1 MDCKVTHRT
10 ISAYADEEL
19 SLPHMRAVS
28 SHLKACP
35 ACQER
40 FRAVKTGGRMM
51 SHLRDADVDS
61 ALEDRIVAYVAQNI
75 DKQPAVE
82 RIAAQLTDW
91 RVAAAAAVFIASMLY
106 SAPTLVAHTGYQAP
120 WAKAVVTAKERVDG
134 AILASENAISNGAH
148 MLISYG
154 EPRQREGR

>member
-19 SLPHMRAVS
+19 SLPQMRAVS
-28 SHLKACP
+28 AHLKACP
-35 ACQER
+35 DCQER
-40 FRAVKTGGRMM
+40 FRGIKTGGRMM
-51 SHLRDADVDS
+51 SHLREADVDF
-61 ALEDRIVAYVAQNI
+61 ALEDRIVAYVAENI

-106 SAPTLVAHTGYQAP
+106 SAPTLIAHTGYQAP
-120 WAKAVVTAKERVDG
+120 WARAVVTAKQRVDG
-134 AILASENAISNGAH
+134 AVLASENAISHGAYV
-148 MLISYG
+148 LISYG
-154 EPRQREGR
+154 EPRQAAGR